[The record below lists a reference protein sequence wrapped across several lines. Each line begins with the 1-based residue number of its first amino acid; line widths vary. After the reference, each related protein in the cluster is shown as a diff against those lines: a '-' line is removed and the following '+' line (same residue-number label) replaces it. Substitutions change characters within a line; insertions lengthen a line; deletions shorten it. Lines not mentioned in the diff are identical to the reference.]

1 MRFVIRPAG
10 TCPTHLQPAT
20 VQAAL
25 NQIVQTGD
33 KKLVESLTYRWPYS
47 NAHGEPSSAT
57 LDALRPYYHAKCAY
71 CEAIN
76 NLEVE
81 HYRPV
86 GAQRGQHTGYIW
98 LCYEWTNLLPACHD
112 CNTFAGAKGA
122 KFAVLGPRQRTA
134 PLLANGS
141 VDPVSNALTSP
152 YLAGERPQLLHPE
165 MDHPAGFLTVKPA
178 RHRDGFELH
187 GVDSANRGAYS
198 IRTCNLNRE
207 PLRLERLAL
216 LQDMVADVESIF
228 QTLTE
233 GIIGKEMLLKSFKV
247 TFKKWETAAA
257 NDMRTHT
264 FVRRCVT
271 GTAPLFRQLLVPL
284 LPANQSAIVTQAFV
298 LYKAGR
304 L

>member
-10 TCPTHLQPAT
+10 TCPVHLQPAT
-20 VQAAL
+20 VQASL
-25 NQIVQTGD
+25 DQIVQTGN
-33 KKLVESLTYRWPYS
+33 KELVDGQIYRAPYS
-47 NAHGEPSSAT
+47 NTHGEPSSAT

-71 CEAIN
+71 CESTN

-86 GAQRGQHTGYIW
+86 GAQRGQHTGYVW

-112 CNTFAGAKGA
+112 CNTFAGGKGA
-122 KFAVLGPRQRTA
+122 KFAVLGTRRRTA

-141 VDPVSNALTSP
+141 VDTARNTLTSS
-152 YLAGERPQLLHPE
+152 YLTGESPQLLHPE
-165 MDHPAGFLTVKPA
+165 IDHPAQFLTVKPA
-178 RHRDGFELH
+178 RQQDGFELY
-187 GVDSANRGAYS
+187 GIDTNNRGAYA
-198 IRTCNLNRE
+198 IKTCNLNRE

-216 LQDMVADVESIF
+216 LQDMQADVETIF
-228 QTLTE
+228 QTLSE
-233 GIIGKEMLLKSFKV
+233 GIINKGKLLKSFKV
-247 TFKKWETAAA
+247 TFKKWEAAA
-257 NDMRTHT
+257 ADDKKTHT

-271 GTAPLFRQLLVPL
+271 GSSPMFAQLLVPL
-284 LPANQSAIVTQAFV
+284 LPANQSTIVAQAFA